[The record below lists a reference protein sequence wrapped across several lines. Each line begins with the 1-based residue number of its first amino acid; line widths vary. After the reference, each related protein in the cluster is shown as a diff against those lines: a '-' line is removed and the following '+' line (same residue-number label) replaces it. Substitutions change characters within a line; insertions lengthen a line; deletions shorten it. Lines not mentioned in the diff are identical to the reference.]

1 MEARGADTP
10 PDDRRRQLARIGEK
24 VGDLP
29 ALPHI
34 AMRALKLA
42 EREDWS
48 ITELENEILLDH
60 ALAARLLHLAN
71 SPYFGARRRITTV
84 NRALSLIGNRK
95 ARSVLMA
102 AAVEGLHEDTRSIFR
117 DEFLWEHAL
126 ATAAVSQHFAT
137 TFQTCNPDDA
147 FMAGLLHDIGRL
159 VMDSRFPDRYRR
171 VVDLVETGDTE
182 TFLDA
187 EQEVFGFTHTD
198 VGFLVATGW
207 HLPPVIAEVMLF
219 HHEPALASSD
229 RNLCATVSLANSACA
244 KHGVSVESQPELDL
258 GSLASTQILGMD
270 ESQLEESMQLLF
282 TDTKRP
288 STGAG

>member
-10 PDDRRRQLARIGEK
+10 PDDRRRQLARIEEK

-42 EREDWS
+42 EREDWN
-48 ITELENEILLDH
+48 IT
-60 ALAARLLHLAN
+60 
-71 SPYFGARRRITTV
+71 
-84 NRALSLIGNRK
+84 
-95 ARSVLMA
+95 
-102 AAVEGLHEDTRSIFR
+102 
-117 DEFLWEHAL
+117 
-126 ATAAVSQHFAT
+126 
-137 TFQTCNPDDA
+137 
-147 FMAGLLHDIGRL
+147 
-159 VMDSRFPDRYRR
+159 DSRFPDRYRR
-171 VVDLVETGDTE
+171 VIDLVETSETE
-182 TFLDA
+182 TFRDA
-187 EQEVFGFTHTD
+187 EQEVFGFAHTD

-219 HHEPALASSD
+219 HHEPALVSSQ

-258 GSLASTQILGMD
+258 GSLASTQILGLD
-270 ESQLEESMQLLF
+270 ESQLEESMRILF
-282 TDTKRP
+282 TDTTRP